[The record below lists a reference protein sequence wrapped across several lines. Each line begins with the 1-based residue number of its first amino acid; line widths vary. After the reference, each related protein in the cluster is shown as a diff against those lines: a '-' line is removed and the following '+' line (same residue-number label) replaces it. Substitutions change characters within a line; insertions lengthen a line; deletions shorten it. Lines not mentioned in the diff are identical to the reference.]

1 LPAIPQGSVMT
12 RIMTITSGLAQT
24 GKTQLAINLALELV
38 RRGRLVGVFQDD
50 LQSKTLAD
58 LLDLPPSALLLR
70 RAEDG
75 ESHGVTRRGYQGV
88 DFLSCQLSLRQW
100 SAAEA
105 GQRSRCMKNID
116 VPEGY
121 DDFLIDTSLMDARS
135 QLLCCKASAVVIIVV
150 SLDHHSQAEAFALMQ
165 VLHLNGFSGEL
176 CFVVNNIT
184 YPADSDYVYSSI
196 SRLLKTHLG
205 MDSSLLGGIPYDRHV
220 TIAQRNRQAF
230 AALFPDSGAASA
242 VVFVAD
248 ALDDIPARFVAS
260 PQTLPAFLSALV
272 DWVAVPIC
280 LPGGAVLE
288 DEDTVVRQDEVAFEA
303 AGREQAG
310 ELSLLHFAGD
320 VPGLWAFLETLPLT
334 LQSLSSGLDDLVAVA
349 NRYNAFMQD
358 DGCAGLQKNQLMPLL
373 ASLLEALR
381 LAAPDCEVEFE
392 VTDTRVTGQQRC
404 WLQPGRYLKYVF
416 RLPQQPLP
424 DTVVALLRKVP
435 TMSSSAGAEGE
446 EICEVLAA
454 AKNSCLSVICSE
466 QARPRIQ
473 VWLPVVQHGSQAG
486 VAGSGEQPH

>member
-1 LPAIPQGSVMT
+1 MT

-38 RRGRLVGVFQDD
+38 RRGRLVGVFHDD

-58 LLDLPPSALLLR
+58 LLDLPPAALQLR

-75 ESHGVTRRGYQGV
+75 ESHGVTRRGYQGI

-121 DDFLIDTSLMDARS
+121 DDFLIDTSAMDARS

-150 SLDHHSQAEAFALMQ
+150 TLDHRSQAGAFALLQ

-176 CFVVNNIT
+176 CFIVNNT
-184 YPADSDYVYSSI
+184 MYPVDYNSLYGSI
-196 SRLLKTHLG
+196 SRLLKAHLG
-205 MDSSLLGGIPYDRHV
+205 MESALLGGVPNDRHV
-220 TIAQRNRQAF
+220 PMAERNRQAF
-230 AALFPDSGAASA
+230 AALFPDSKAASA
-242 VVFVAD
+242 VVVVAA

-260 PQTLPAFLSALV
+260 PQTLPAFLNALV
-272 DWVAVPIC
+272 DLMPVPIC

-288 DEDTVVRQDEVAFEA
+288 DEDALVQQDEVAFAA

-310 ELSLLHFAGD
+310 ELSLLHYAGD
-320 VPGLWAFLETLPLT
+320 VPGLWAFLETLPHT
-334 LQSLSSGLDDLVAVA
+334 LQSLSSGLGDLVAVA
-349 NRYNAFMQD
+349 NRYNALMQD

-392 VTDTRVTGQQRC
+392 VTDTCVTGQQRC
-404 WLQPGRYLKYVF
+404 WLQPGRYLKYVL
-416 RLPQQPLP
+416 RLPQQSLP
-424 DTVVALLRKVP
+424 DTVVALLHKVP
-435 TMSSSAGAEGE
+435 TMSSSAGAEGG

-466 QARPRIQ
+466 QACPRIQ

-486 VAGSGEQPH
+486 VAGSEE